1 MAVDRKKLTPARAPG
16 PEDGKKTVLVT
27 GAAGALAKRVIARLH
42 GRYHVVA
49 VDFRRKVET
58 DAGIPSYKVEMEKRG
73 FEDIFLNHKIDAV
86 LHIGRIFAHESSRD
100 RRYNAN
106 VLGSKKLLE
115 LCRKYGVGQVL
126 IHSTYYVYGA
136 SAYNPALLDEDH
148 PLKASEVTMDL
159 VDSVEL
165 ESLANIYLWKH
176 PELNITILRPCN
188 VLGPG
193 VRNSMSLLLSHT
205 FTPVLLGFSPM
216 MQFLHVDDMADAM
229 VLAFEKN
236 KPGIYNV
243 APDDYIPYQRAVEEC
258 GCRKLPVPGIPPMV
272 PKFMSSL
279 LNWNAFFPPYLINYF
294 KYPVILDGRL
304 FAETF
309 GWKPKR
315 NLNDIFTYYRKTKL
329 ATG

>member
-1 MAVDRKKLTPARAPG
+1 MAIAKKAAASN
-16 PEDGKKTVLVT
+16 KKTVLVT
-27 GAAGALAKRVIARLH
+27 GAGGALAKRVIARLH
-42 GRYHVVA
+42 GKYNVVA
-49 VDFRRKVET
+49 VDFRTKVET
-58 DAGIPSYKVEMEKRG
+58 DAGIPSYKVEIEKRG

-86 LHIGRIFAHESSRD
+86 LHIGRIFAHEYSRD

-106 VLGSKKLLE
+106 VLGSKRLFE
-115 LCRKYGVGQVL
+115 LCKKYGVGQV
-126 IHSTYYVYGA
+126 IVHSTYFVYGA

-193 VRNSMSLLLSHT
+193 VRNSMSLLLSRPY
-205 FTPVLLGFSPM
+205 TPVLLGFSPM

-229 VLAFEKN
+229 VLAFEGN

-243 APDDYIPYQRAVEEC
+243 APDDYVPYQRAV
-258 GCRKLPVPGIPPMV
+258 
-272 PKFMSSL
+272 
-279 LNWNAFFPPYLINYF
+279 
-294 KYPVILDGRL
+294 
-304 FAETF
+304 
-309 GWKPKR
+309 
-315 NLNDIFTYYRKTKL
+315 
-329 ATG
+329 